1 MIISVC
7 ELIVI
12 ILYKFF
18 VDLVDL
24 LNQYGVLTCIVHHL
38 TDVMVLVIPV
48 HQVE

>member
-7 ELIVI
+7 ELIVNI
-12 ILYKFF
+12 KQMF
-18 VDLVDL
+18 VDLVAL

-38 TDVMVLVIPV
+38 TDAMVLVIPV